1 MYDSKASRDQFSDSF
16 RPTWSRARVLWG
28 TYQKTKEGVIEMS
41 FEWTPE
47 ELQQVVDENKI
58 VIFMKGTPDQPQCG
72 FSARGAQVISMVA
85 KELGMETYAS
95 VNVLSD
101 PRARPALKEWSDF
114 PTIPQVFVNGEL
126 IGGSDIALE
135 LYESGDLLKML
146 TDESNASE

>member
-1 MYDSKASRDQFSDSF
+1 
-16 RPTWSRARVLWG
+16 
-28 TYQKTKEGVIEMS
+28 MS
-41 FEWTPE
+41 FEWTQE
-47 ELQQVVDENKI
+47 ELQKVVEENQI

-85 KELGMETYAS
+85 NELGMETFAS

-114 PTIPQVFVNGEL
+114 PTIPQIFVKGEL

-135 LYESGDLLKML
+135 MYQSGDLNRIL
-146 TDESNASE
+146 SEDNSE

>member
-1 MYDSKASRDQFSDSF
+1 
-16 RPTWSRARVLWG
+16 
-28 TYQKTKEGVIEMS
+28 MS

-72 FSARGAQVISMVA
+72 FSARGAQVICMVA
-85 KELGMETYAS
+85 NELGMETFAS

-101 PRARPALKEWSDF
+101 PRARTALKEWSDF
-114 PTIPQVFVNGEL
+114 PTIPQVFINGEL

-135 LYESGDLLKML
+135 LYESGDLQMML
-146 TDESNASE
+146 SDERNASE

>member
-1 MYDSKASRDQFSDSF
+1 
-16 RPTWSRARVLWG
+16 
-28 TYQKTKEGVIEMS
+28 MS
-41 FEWTPE
+41 FEWTQE
-47 ELQQVVDENKI
+47 ELQKVVEENQI

-85 KELGMETYAS
+85 NELGMETFAS

-114 PTIPQVFVNGEL
+114 PTIPQIFVKGEL

-135 LYESGDLLKML
+135 MYQSGDLNRIL
-146 TDESNASE
+146 SEDNSEGGFGCRLRPTIVGRWQ

>member
-1 MYDSKASRDQFSDSF
+1 
-16 RPTWSRARVLWG
+16 
-28 TYQKTKEGVIEMS
+28 MS

-85 KELGMETYAS
+85 NELGMETYAS

-101 PRARPALKEWSDF
+101 PRARPAIRSQ
-114 PTIPQVFVNGEL
+114 PIH
-126 IGGSDIALE
+126 
-135 LYESGDLLKML
+135 
-146 TDESNASE
+146 

>member
-1 MYDSKASRDQFSDSF
+1 
-16 RPTWSRARVLWG
+16 
-28 TYQKTKEGVIEMS
+28 MS

-47 ELQQVVDENKI
+47 ELQQVVEENQI

-72 FSARGAQVISMVA
+72 FSARGALVISMVA
-85 KELGMETYAS
+85 NELGMETFAS

-114 PTIPQVFVNGEL
+114 PTIPQIFVKGEL

-135 LYESGDLLKML
+135 MYQSGDLKRIL
-146 TDESNASE
+146 SENSSE

>member
-1 MYDSKASRDQFSDSF
+1 
-16 RPTWSRARVLWG
+16 
-28 TYQKTKEGVIEMS
+28 MS

-47 ELQQVVDENKI
+47 ELQKVVEENQI

-85 KELGMETYAS
+85 NELGMETFAS

-114 PTIPQVFVNGEL
+114 PTIPQIFVKGEL

-135 LYESGDLLKML
+135 MYQSGDLKRIL
-146 TDESNASE
+146 SEDSSE

>member
-1 MYDSKASRDQFSDSF
+1 
-16 RPTWSRARVLWG
+16 
-28 TYQKTKEGVIEMS
+28 MS

-47 ELQQVVDENKI
+47 ELQQVVQENEI

-85 KELGMETYAS
+85 NELGMETFAS

-114 PTIPQVFVNGEL
+114 PTIPQIFVKGEL

-135 LYESGDLLKML
+135 MYQSGDLKRILS
-146 TDESNASE
+146 ESSSE